1 MTDYDP
7 KASRD
12 ALRAAAE
19 QFLAAVS
26 AVDMTAIEAMVT
38 DQDVHM
44 RGWSLARL
52 WDALSD
58 CRSMALRLRS
68 RLDTMEKRS

>member
-7 KASRD
+7 QASRD

-26 AVDMTAIEAMVT
+26 TVDMTAIEGMVT
-38 DQDVHM
+38 EQDVAM

>member
-1 MTDYDP
+1 MSNYDP
-7 KASRD
+7 QASRD

-26 AVDMTAIEAMVT
+26 AVDMTAVEGMVT
-38 DQDVHM
+38 EQDVAM

>member
-38 DQDVHM
+38 EQDVAM

-68 RLDTMEKRS
+68 RLDTMEGKR